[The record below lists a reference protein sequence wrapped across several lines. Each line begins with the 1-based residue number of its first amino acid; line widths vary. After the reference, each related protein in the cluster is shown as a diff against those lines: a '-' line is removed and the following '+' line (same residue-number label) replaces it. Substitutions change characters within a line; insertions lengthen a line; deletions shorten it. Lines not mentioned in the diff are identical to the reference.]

1 MGTKLMCG
9 EGGCGVCVVQT
20 MLYETVMEKEL
31 NYAINSCLCPLLIC
45 DGWEIT
51 TVEGIGCQKTG
62 LDQIQTSLAEYN
74 GTQCGYCS
82 PGQVMNMYSFL
93 TNPSYPIKMTQ
104 QAVENAFDGIICRCT
119 GYRSILDAMK
129 VLVTSSSCSKS
140 DIGDIEDLK
149 GKLCKRTGK
158 ICTGQCS
165 DSTSVRL
172 VLRDA
177 QWYKPTTEQELIDI
191 LKKCIDKKI
200 RFIMGNTGTGVFKDL
215 NPANYDVLI
224 DMHGMKELYGVSF
237 DPTSVFGSNL
247 TLSVLIEIFERVSA
261 ASETSYM
268 KELAI
273 YLSRVA
279 NVPVRNAATW
289 TGNIMLKHQ
298 FPDFPSD
305 VFTMLVAMQSEIGIG
320 FQGEEISVENF
331 LSYDMT
337 AKVITYFSH
346 KILDPDEVIKLYKVM
361 PRAQNAHAYV
371 NAGFRMRLDSK
382 NNFMVKDTPVIVYG
396 GINKNFVRA
405 TKTERFLKGNQLG
418 DPKVL
423 KGALSVLQQEVVPDS
438 NPVLASP
445 SYRKQLTL
453 ILFYKFVLQVIGDKA
468 GVRFQSATDCLSVS
482 RPVSSG
488 KQTYDTQ
495 KIEYPLTEPLQKL
508 EANAQVTGEAVYI
521 DDIPAYPNQLYAA
534 FFVSTV
540 GNAKIQGIDTSGAME
555 IPGVV
560 RVVTHNDIPDG
571 CANTFSIYSPIPEE
585 VFCSGQVLY
594 AGQAIGLVLAES
606 QKIADSAAQA
616 VKVTYTDVQTP
627 LVDLDE
633 AIQKQSFYP
642 KLSDPKVAGDADAAI
657 KDSPKT
663 VTGSIS
669 MGGQYHMHMETQIS
683 ICVPTEDGM
692 DVHSSTQWID
702 GVQTA
707 ISQITGLQRNVIN
720 VEVKRLGGS
729 YGGKIT
735 RNHWISAACG
745 LAAFLTNRPVKLK
758 MDFHTNMNMIGKRYP
773 YRADY
778 TVGFT
783 DDGELNGLKIV
794 VYADC
799 GASVN
804 DNAIPPLLSM
814 IDNAYDCANWTI
826 TPIAVKTNKPA
837 STTCRSPGSLP
848 GIFIIET
855 IMEHISKSLN
865 KDPTDIRVKNLYQQ
879 GQINPLT
886 KNIITYCNI
895 SQIVQNLRD
904 SADVQ
909 TRLQKIQE
917 FNQANRW
924 KKKGLSIVPIK
935 FGILWNGITYGI
947 NLCVYAS
954 DGTVAI
960 SHSGIE
966 VGQGIN
972 TKVAQV
978 CAYEFG
984 IPISMIKVKS
994 SNSFVGANSI
1004 TTGGSITSESC
1015 CQGIVYCCQV
1025 ILQRM
1030 APVKA
1035 KIKDPTWLKIVH
1047 ECVEEEVDLV
1057 ARSWYAPVGK
1067 DHFQYYSYG
1076 ATCAEVELDVL
1087 TGEHQISRVDI
1098 IYDCGESMNPAVDIG
1113 QVEGAFVMGIG
1124 YWMTEELKYDP
1135 QTGQLLTNSTWEYK
1149 PPLGKD
1155 IPVDFRVNLL
1165 KNAPNPLGVLRSKA
1179 VGEPPM
1185 CMSCSVLFAAKHA
1198 IESAR
1203 QEIGQLDYFPLDGPA
1218 TTEYIQ
1224 KACLVDPS
1232 QFLIQ

>member
-1 MGTKLMCG
+1 MK
-9 EGGCGVCVVQT
+9 
-20 MLYETVMEKEL
+20 
-31 NYAINSCLCPLLIC
+31 
-45 DGWEIT
+45 
-51 TVEGIGCQKTG
+51 
-62 LDQIQTSLAEYN
+62 
-74 GTQCGYCS
+74 
-82 PGQVMNMYSFL
+82 
-93 TNPSYPIKMTQ
+93 
-104 QAVENAFDGIICRCT
+104 
-119 GYRSILDAMK
+119 AM
-129 VLVTSSSCSKS
+129 VTSTSCSNT
-140 DIGDIEDLK
+140 DIADIEDMK

-158 ICTGQCS
+158 RCTGQCPNS
-165 DSTSVRL
+165 PSVRL

-177 QWYKPTTEQELIDI
+177 QWYKPTTEEELTDI
-191 LKKCIDKKI
+191 LKKSTDKRI
-200 RFIMGNTGTGVFKDL
+200 RFIMGNTGTGVFKEL
-215 NPANYDVLI
+215 NPVNYDVLI
-224 DMHGMKELYGVSF
+224 DMHGMKELYDVSF

-261 ASETSYM
+261 ESDTSYM
-268 KELAI
+268 KEFAI
-273 YLSRVA
+273 HLSKVA
-279 NVPVRNAATW
+279 NVPVRNASTW
-289 TGNIMLKHQ
+289 AGNVMLKHQ

-305 VFTMLVAMQSEIGIG
+305 VFTMLVAMQTKLGLG
-320 FQGEEISVENF
+320 FQGDEISIEKL

-337 AKVITYFSH
+337 GKFITYFAH
-346 KILDPDEVIKLYKVM
+346 EILDPDEVIKLYKIM
-361 PRAQNAHAYV
+361 PRTQNAHAYV
-371 NAGFRMRLDSK
+371 NAGFRMRLDPK

-396 GINKNFVRA
+396 GISNTFVRA
-405 TKTERFLKGNQLG
+405 TNTEAFLQGKQLG
-418 DPKVL
+418 DPNVL
-423 KGALSVLQQEVVPDS
+423 KGALSALQQEVVPDS

-445 SYRKQLTL
+445 VYRKQLTL
-453 ILFYKFVLQVIGDKA
+453 ILFYKFVLQVVGDKA
-468 GVRFQSATDCLSVS
+468 GARFQSATDCLPES

-488 KQTYDTQ
+488 EQTYDTQ
-495 KIEYPLTEPLQKL
+495 LIEYPLTEPLQKL

-521 DDIPAYPNQLYAA
+521 DDMPTYPNQLYAA
-534 FFVSTV
+534 FFISTV
-540 GNAKIQGIDTSGAME
+540 GNAKIQSIDTSAAMK

-560 RVVTHNDIPDG
+560 RVITHTDIPAG
-571 CANTFSIYSPIPEE
+571 SANNFAIYSPVPEE

-606 QKIADSAAQA
+606 QKIADYAAQ
-616 VKVTYTDVQTP
+616 VVQVTYTDVQMP
-627 LVDLDE
+627 LLDLDE
-633 AIQKQSFYP
+633 AIQKQSFF
-642 KLSDPKVAGDADAAI
+642 PKVADPVVAGNADAAI
-657 KDSPKT
+657 KNSPKT
-663 VTGSIS
+663 VTGSIT

-683 ICVPTEDGM
+683 ICIPTEDGM

-707 ISQITGLQRNVIN
+707 ISQITGMQKSSIN
-720 VEVKRLGGS
+720 VEVKRLGGA
-729 YGGKIT
+729 YGAKIT

-758 MDFHTNMNMIGKRYP
+758 MDFHTNMEMIGKRCP

-783 DDGELNGLKIV
+783 DDGKLNGLKIN

-799 GASVN
+799 GSSAN
-804 DNAIPPLLSM
+804 DTSLPTLL
-814 IDNAYDCANWTI
+814 IWVDNAYYCENWTV

-837 STTCRSPGSLP
+837 ITACRSPGSLP
-848 GIFIIET
+848 GIYIMET
-855 IMEHISKSLN
+855 IMEHVSKSLN
-865 KDPTDIRVKNLYQQ
+865 KDPTDIRVMNLYQQ
-879 GQINPLT
+879 GQVNPLT
-886 KNIITYCNI
+886 KNVITYCNI
-895 SQIVQNLRD
+895 SQIVQNLLD
-904 SADVQ
+904 SAEVQ
-909 TRLQKIQE
+909 ARQQEIQD

-935 FGILWNGITYGI
+935 FGIEWNGITYGV
-947 NLCVYAS
+947 NLSVYAG

-984 IPISMIKVKS
+984 IPISMIKVKA

-1015 CQGIVYCCQV
+1015 CQGVVNCCQI

-1035 KIKDPTWLKIVH
+1035 KIPDPTWLKVVQ
-1047 ECVEEEVDLV
+1047 ECAVEEIDLV
-1057 ARSWYAPVGK
+1057 ARSWYAPIGK
-1067 DHFQYYSYG
+1067 DVFQYYSYG
-1076 ATCAEVELDVL
+1076 ATCSEVEVDVL

-1113 QVEGAFVMGIG
+1113 QVEGSFVMGIG
-1124 YWMTEELKYDP
+1124 YWLTEELKYDP

-1198 IESAR
+1198 VESAR
-1203 QEIGQLDYFPLDGPA
+1203 QEIGQFDYFSLDGPA
-1218 TTEYIQ
+1218 TTEYLQ
-1224 KACLVDPS
+1224 EACLVDPS